1 MYNEGPLHYTLSHY
15 GGLVAKSCLTLVTP
29 WTVACQA
36 PLSKGFSRQEYWSV
50 LPFPSPGDPP
60 DPGIEPGSSALQADS
75 LPTELQVK
83 PICTIESKY
92 VHGGTI
98 RDKLLSMSDECEI
111 LLPLLLNRDWKE

>member
-1 MYNEGPLHYTLSHY
+1 M
-15 GGLVAKSCLTLVTP
+15 TP
-29 WTVACQA
+29 WTAAHQA
-36 PLSKGFSRQEYWSV
+36 SLSADFFRQEYWSV